1 MKKATIEWKKIKE
14 LKKREA
20 AVEFLCAALYIHD
33 FSRILK
39 TKFFNLQCKNKTTK
53 NIQFLRRQNNA
64 DGLLLVAGFFFVN
77 VYLCFLFLYVLL
89 STQT

>member
-1 MKKATIEWKKIKE
+1 MKGKKE

-39 TKFFNLQCKNKTTK
+39 TK
-53 NIQFLRRQNNA
+53 
-64 DGLLLVAGFFFVN
+64 
-77 VYLCFLFLYVLL
+77 VL
-89 STQT
+89 